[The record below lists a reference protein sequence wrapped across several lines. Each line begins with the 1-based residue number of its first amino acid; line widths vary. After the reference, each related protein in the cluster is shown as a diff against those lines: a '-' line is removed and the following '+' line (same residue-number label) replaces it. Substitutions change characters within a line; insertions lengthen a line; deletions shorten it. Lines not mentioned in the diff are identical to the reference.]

1 MKLDD
6 EHLHLFE
13 QFTNDVPDYDIL
25 QSCKSVLC
33 TCTCNTIV
41 QLYVIQIHCF
51 HVYFLKIF
59 SGHLEYNP
67 IISLYTNLYTL

>member
-33 TCTCNTIV
+33 TCT
-41 QLYVIQIHCF
+41 
-51 HVYFLKIF
+51 
-59 SGHLEYNP
+59 
-67 IISLYTNLYTL
+67 

>member
-13 QFTNDVPDYDIL
+13 QFTNDVPDDDIL

-33 TCTCNTIV
+33 TCT
-41 QLYVIQIHCF
+41 
-51 HVYFLKIF
+51 
-59 SGHLEYNP
+59 
-67 IISLYTNLYTL
+67 